1 MNILVTGENGQLGSE
16 LKALK
21 KKYKNYNF
29 YFKDVESLDITNFL
43 LVDEYFATNKIDF
56 IINCAAYTA
65 VDKAEEEKDKANEV
79 NCRAVSN
86 LVRVCLKH
94 DIKLIH
100 ISTDYVF
107 DGGSSK
113 PYKET
118 DRTNPIGAY
127 GSSKFMGENEILK
140 SDIAAIIIRTS
151 WLYSSYGN
159 NFVKTIIRLSQE
171 KKSINVVNDQFGS
184 PTYARDLA
192 KACMQTIDQYDSW
205 LTKPEIFHFSN
216 EGKCSWY
223 DFAKKILEI
232 NQMKLDIVAVN
243 SEDYPS
249 KTKRPKY
256 SLLNKEK
263 IKSKFNI
270 SIPQWEDSLKD
281 CMKKVLDKSL
291 H

>member
-1 MNILVTGENGQLGSE
+1 MNVLITGENGQLGSE
-16 LKALK
+16 LKEIYLK
-21 KKYKNYNF
+21 YTNYNF
-29 YFKDVESLDITNFL
+29 YFTDVESLDITNSFQ
-43 LVDEYFATNKIDF
+43 VDEYFEINKIEF

-65 VDKAEEEKDKANEV
+65 VDKAEEEKEKANEV
-79 NCRAVSN
+79 NSVAVRN
-86 LVRVCLKH
+86 LVKVCLKH

-107 DGGSSK
+107 DGNKNS
-113 PYKET
+113 PYSE
-118 DRTNPIGAY
+118 DDITNP
-127 GSSKFMGENEILK
+127 MGEYGLSKYMGEKQILQSK
-140 SDIAAIIIRTS
+140 IKAIIIRTS

-159 NFVKTIIRLSQE
+159 NFVKTILRLSQE

-192 KACMQTIDQYDSW
+192 RVCMQTINQSNSW
-205 LTKPEIFHFSN
+205 LARPEIFHFSN

-232 NQMKLDIVAVN
+232 NEIKLDIVSVT
-243 SEDYPS
+243 SKDYPS
-249 KTKRPKY
+249 RTKRPKY

-270 SIPQWEDSLKD
+270 SIAQWDDSLRD
-281 CMKKVLDKSL
+281 CMKTISDKTS
-291 H
+291 